1 MPPFAPK
8 TTKPATAPKRA
19 AMVPKQKRPREE
31 EENEEEVEEKDMDEV
46 EADQGNADDIMDGEF
61 SEMES
66 DAADEPESK
75 SDSKAKK
82 RKPNGSDSKYRA
94 PSNEEMIQLKEATD
108 LFQSNLFKLSID
120 ELLKEASIDYTKTGN
135 LDKALHGIKAV
146 LDGCSD
152 LEDMTL
158 DQAVVSL
165 AKKDVVIPFPEQ
177 VDPSIQYKFSFKKPE
192 KVFIAGSYLVKT
204 ITKGKNGFNVDVA
217 VQMPDSIFTEKDHI
231 NNRYF
236 NKRAYYLAV
245 IAAALKSKP
254 NFANIHF
261 QHLNKDPRRPILVI
275 ESHTLEKSEGGF
287 NHLGG
292 PGGVQIRILP
302 VVNPDFFATHK
313 LAPGR
318 NSNRPQ
324 TTDSASSS
332 SAVAAAALPAT
343 PRYNTSLLMDTTLV
357 SHLNLLHKQAAACP
371 AFRDAVILGKV
382 WLNQRGL
389 SESGFSGFIWSLV
402 IVYLL
407 GQGNRV
413 NQSTSVS
420 LKDSF
425 SSYQIVKLTID
436 FLANHN
442 FADEPLFMT
451 PDGKPIDHPDFS
463 AKSFTQQFDCVIVD
477 PTGKVNV
484 AAFVNAST
492 LSHLQ
497 FEAKASLRLFNDLGS
512 EKFDSLFLK
521 NLTEPM
527 GYFDLILRVNDV
539 PESFAAYKPSVQLDF
554 PSKRQFFAHFVPR
567 LLRLGIKTRT
577 HLIKLTDSAPLNTT
591 WTLNETKPL
600 ENDFET
606 IALYV
611 GLILDPEAA
620 IQVVEQGPTSGETE
634 QDANAVENFRRLW
647 GTRSSLRR
655 FNDGSLVESVV
666 WESDGTL
673 EDRVLI
679 TGRMAAYLI
688 GRHVNVEEED
698 MKLFGGQFLNVL
710 REFGGGEEGKEQA
723 IAERRV
729 GTFQDAIDA
738 FNAFSKAVKALDG
751 IPLDINA
758 VIAADPGLRHSS
770 IFIPQPSYAGEGTN
784 RLTPILRDQM
794 DVVIEFESSGKWPNS
809 VPALQHMKLAFYCKI
824 AELIASQI
832 PGSLATVSKPDI
844 SDLTTGWLNVRMPSG
859 YSFRARIRTGVELAL
874 ANAALISATSTGVPH
889 LKSSALA
896 RASQTEKVYKTIGTH
911 THRFQNVHFRYPHL
925 SSTVR
930 LVKRWIS
937 AHWLS
942 LHFSEEAI
950 EILVTSVFVNGGGA
964 YASPPACAF
973 SGLVRVLELFWKWDW
988 EREALIVEFEKGD
1001 VSAEQRTVIQAKVGE
1016 SGSKKGGLM
1025 RLATADDLE
1034 GVAWTLNGP
1043 SALVLKRVK
1052 VLAKASYKLL
1062 KDAVISGDDSE
1073 IAKIFVTPT
1082 DGYDYIVELDV
1093 TKVPRYH
1100 QSITYDPEMLP
1111 RHKSKFKNLAA
1122 LEKSPLQR
1130 FLESFN
1136 PVDNLIHDIEHAFG
1150 DTMTVFY
1157 DMNGG
1162 DKIGLLV
1169 NKKLV
1174 VPQQLWK
1181 VNIPYTVKPQ
1191 DDLELDDTAS
1201 KAAAADKKNKAKK
1214 AKVLVVPDYA
1224 SMGAEIARMGMGLI
1238 VSISS
1243 AFE

>member
-1 MPPFAPK
+1 MPPLAPK
-8 TTKPATAPKRA
+8 TTKPTTAAPKRA

-31 EENEEEVEEKDMDEV
+31 EENKDEEAMDEI
-46 EADQGNADDIMDGEF
+46 EADQGNDDVMDGEF

-66 DAADEPESK
+66 DADAEK

-82 RKPNGSDSKYRA
+82 RKPNGSDAKYRA
-94 PSNEEMIQLKEATD
+94 PSNEEMIQLKEAKD

-152 LEDMTL
+152 LKDMTL
-158 DQAVVSL
+158 DQAVASL
-165 AKKDVVIPFPEQ
+165 AKKDVVIPFPEE
-177 VDPSIQYKFSFKKPE
+177 VDASIQYKFSFKKPE

-245 IAAALKSKP
+245 IAAALKTKP
-254 NFANIHF
+254 NFANIRF

-275 ESHTLEKSEGGF
+275 ESHTSEKSEGGF
-287 NHLGG
+287 NHIGG

-302 VVNPDFFATHK
+302 VINPDFFATHK

-324 TTDSASSS
+324 TADSAA
-332 SAVAAAALPAT
+332 AVAAALPAT

-413 NQSTSVS
+413 NQSTAVS
-420 LKDSF
+420 LRDSF

-477 PTGKVNV
+477 PSGKVNL

-577 HLIKLTDSAPLNTT
+577 QLIKLTDSAPLNTN
-591 WTLNETKPL
+591 WGLNETKPSDD
-600 ENDFET
+600 DFET
-606 IALYV
+606 TALYV
-611 GLILDPEAA
+611 GLILEPEAA
-620 IQVVEQGPTSGETE
+620 IQVVEQGPTSGDKEE
-634 QDANAVENFRRLW
+634 DAKAVDNFRRLW

-738 FNAFSKAVKALDG
+738 FNAFSKAVKTLDG

-770 IFIPQPSYAGEGTN
+770 IFVPQPSYAGEGTN

-794 DVVIEFESSGKWPNS
+794 DVVIEFESSAKWPDS

-824 AELIASQI
+824 ADLIASQI
-832 PGSLATVSKPDI
+832 PGSLATVSKPDL

-889 LKSSALA
+889 LKSSAAA
-896 RASQTEKVYKTIGTH
+896 RASQTEQIYKTIGTH

-937 AHWLS
+937 AHLLS

-973 SGLVRVLELFWKWDW
+973 SGLVRVLEVFWKWDW

-1001 VSAEQRTVIQAKVGE
+1001 VTVEQRTTIQAKVGE

-1025 RLATADDLE
+1025 RLVTADDLE
-1034 GVAWTLNGP
+1034 GVEWTLNGP

-1100 QSITYDPEMLP
+1100 QSITFDPEMLP

-1136 PVDNLIHDIEHAFG
+1136 PVDNLIRDIEHAFG

-1162 DKIGLLV
+1162 DKIGLLI

-1174 VPQQLWK
+1174 VPQQPWK

-1191 DDLELDDTAS
+1191 DDLESDDTAS
-1201 KAAAADKKNKAKK
+1201 KAASADKKSKAKK

-1224 SMGAEIARMGMGLI
+1224 SMRAEVERMGMGLI